1 MESINLKEKGIID
14 FKNKLDKVFNEM
26 DYYIKSNNITPIYK
40 GMFQNKANNI
50 PNMLTME
57 GTFYFYLIFTND
69 KALVF
74 GFNENLKK
82 INFKSYDKNLYND
95 FCLKKGD
102 PSIVILNFKGSK
114 ATESNQYFLYDNF
127 LESDPDLTIFTEFL
141 SSQNFNENYKLK
153 ENKPTGYRFWKITSV
168 VYSILILVFVIA
180 VIYGLLNTKH

>member
-50 PNMLTME
+50 H
-57 GTFYFYLIFTND
+57 
-69 KALVF
+69 
-74 GFNENLKK
+74 
-82 INFKSYDKNLYND
+82 
-95 FCLKKGD
+95 
-102 PSIVILNFKGSK
+102 
-114 ATESNQYFLYDNF
+114 FLYDNF

-153 ENKPTGYRFWKITSV
+153 ENKPTGYGF
-168 VYSILILVFVIA
+168 
-180 VIYGLLNTKH
+180 